1 MNRQSP
7 SLPTVFDLAAPG
19 SRLPGKAKERSG
31 LPASLSNFKLKLICP
46 SALFDRAGLAVAQ
59 RFVNYFVDLAFILPG
74 DLAHLC
80 AQLAHFAA
88 ELALLLAVLSHA
100 AVEAYLLHHDLALQ

>member
-7 SLPTVFDLAAPG
+7 SLPTVFDLAATG

-59 RFVNYFVDLAFILPG
+59 RFVNDFLDLAFILAAE
-74 DLAHLC
+74 LALLC
-80 AQLAHFAA
+80 AQLAHLAA
-88 ELALLLAVLSHA
+88 DRALLST
-100 AVEAYLLHHDLALQ
+100 DLALQ